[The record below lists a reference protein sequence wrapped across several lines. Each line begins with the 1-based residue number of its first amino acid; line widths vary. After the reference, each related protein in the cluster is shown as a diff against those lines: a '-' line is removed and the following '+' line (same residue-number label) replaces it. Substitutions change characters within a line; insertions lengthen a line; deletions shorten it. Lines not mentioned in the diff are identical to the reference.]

1 MTLSFRPVQTSDIA
15 TICTFAQSAD
25 EAFFFFPKCTWPLTA
40 DQLGAAIAQR
50 SDSSVVVE
58 GDEVLAF
65 ANFYQWEQG
74 GTCSLGN
81 VVVSPGARGRGVARY
96 LVEQMIALARSRHQ
110 AREMKVSCFNHNTA
124 GLLLYPQL
132 GFVPFG
138 IEERKDPQGNRV
150 ALVQMRQGL

>member
-1 MTLSFRPVQTSDIA
+1 MDYIFRPVQRDDVPV
-15 TICTFAQSAD
+15 ICSFARSAD
-25 EAFFFFPKCTWPLTA
+25 EAFFFFPKCTFPVTPQ
-40 DQLGAAIAQR
+40 QLIDAIAAR

-58 GDEVLAF
+58 DGEVLAF

-81 VVVSPGARGRGVARY
+81 VLVAPGARGRGVARY
-96 LVEQMIALARSRHQ
+96 LVQQMMDIARNRHQ

-124 GLLLYPQL
+124 GLLLYPAL

-138 IEERKDPQGNRV
+138 IEERKDFSGNRV
-150 ALVQMRQGL
+150 ALVQMKQAL

>member
-1 MTLSFRPVQTSDIA
+1 MTLSFRPVKADDIPA
-15 TICTFAQSAD
+15 ICAFAQNAD
-25 EAFFFFPKCTWPLTA
+25 EAFFFFPKCTFPVTPQ
-40 DQLGAAIAQR
+40 QLSAAIAQR

-74 GTCSLGN
+74 GTCCLGN
-81 VVVSPGARGRGVARY
+81 VLVAPVARGRGVARY
-96 LVEQMIALARSRHQ
+96 LVMQMIEVARSRHQ

-124 GLLLYPQL
+124 GLLLYPAL

-138 IEERKDPQGNRV
+138 IEERQDFAGKRV
-150 ALVQMRQGL
+150 ALIQMKQSL